1 MKKAKIIAIIMAV
14 VLAITCLA
22 SSLSV
27 FAKTQTITLDTQ
39 TQLTAPK
46 ICFGTNT
53 PLKNQ
58 VCIHF

>member
-27 FAKTQTITLDTQ
+27 FAKTQTITLDT
-39 TQLTAPK
+39 LV
-46 ICFGTNT
+46 TNT
-53 PLKNQ
+53 NDGSED
-58 VCIHF
+58 